1 MIGVALAGALVS
13 FGLLGLLGPFRTDS
27 PPRTAETTAVQ
38 VGVPVH
44 LEIPKIGVDAAI
56 ELTGLTRQGLM
67 GVPKDPDNAAW
78 YKHGPRPG
86 EIGSAVIDGHF
97 DWDNGTPAVFDDLH
111 KLRPGDKVMVT
122 DRHGTIISF
131 VVRKS
136 RNYSPEA
143 DATSVFRSSDGKAH
157 LNLITCTGVWNQDRD
172 SYSQRLVVF
181 SDRE

>member
-1 MIGVALAGALVS
+1 MVGVVLAGALVS
-13 FGLLGLLGPFRTDS
+13 FGLLGTFRTDS
-27 PPRTAETTAVQ
+27 SPRTAATTAVR
-38 VGVPVH
+38 VGVPAR
-44 LEIPKIGVDAAI
+44 LEIPKIRVNAAV
-56 ELTGLTRQGLM
+56 EQTGLTRQGLM

-86 EIGSAVIDGHF
+86 ETGSAVIDGHF
-97 DWDNGTPAVFDDLH
+97 DWDNGTPAVFDDLR

-122 DRHGTIISF
+122 DRQGTTISF
-131 VVRKS
+131 TVRKS

-157 LNLITCTGVWNQDRD
+157 LNLITCTGVWNQGRN